1 MSNTNLLCV
10 DVESIPDQTPGAYE
24 RILAEL
30 KPPGNLKKADTIATW
45 WKTSAKEAA
54 EKIYHNTCLDGTTGE
69 LLSIA
74 WCFNQQD
81 IQCVIRTLDQ
91 PEVTLLDQFF
101 DALEEANTDYLVWC
115 AHNTEFDL
123 SFLWKRAVILSRM
136 PPIGIPRGRGQ
147 NICDTMEMWAGYRG
161 TVKFD
166 VLCRAL
172 GLEGKTGMDGSMVWD
187 YAKQGR
193 FDEIRTYNM
202 DDVKQLRQCYRRMK
216 FLDWTP
222 SDEEEKIKIANE
234 EDEKLKKAG
243 FFDIQEKGKL

>member
-1 MSNTNLLCV
+1 MAENILFC
-10 DVESIPDQTPGAYE
+10 DVETIPDQTLGAYE

-30 KPPGNLKKADTIATW
+30 KPPGNLKKAETIATW
-45 WKTSAKEAA
+45 WKAQAKEAA
-54 EKIYHNTCLDGTTGE
+54 EKTYHNTCLDGTIGE

-101 DALEEANTDYLVWC
+101 DALEEANTDYLKFC
-115 AHNTEFDL
+115 AHNAKFDL
-123 SFLWKRAVILSRM
+123 SFLWKRSVILDRR
-136 PPIGIPRGRGQ
+136 PPIAIHTGRHP
-147 NICDTMEMWAGYRG
+147 NVIDTMELWEGYNEKI
-161 TVKFD
+161 KFD
-166 VLCRAL
+166 VLCRVL

-193 FDEIRTYNM
+193 FDEIRAYNV

-222 SDEEEKIKIANE
+222 SDEEKEIKIANE